1 MVSTP
6 YELLD
11 RKRSGHPWSPAEIEE
26 AVTGAVSG
34 DWSDAQLGAFLMAAA
49 TRGLDD
55 SETAALTRSMLDS
68 GDRWDLA
75 RDVPHLGDKHSTGG
89 VGDKVSLVLG
99 PLLAACVQPVVMLT
113 GRALGHTGGT
123 ADKLETIPGL
133 DLALDRERAVRALER
148 SGLAIGLA
156 TEAIAP
162 ADRRLYAL
170 RHATG
175 TVAIPSLIVAS
186 ILSKKLA
193 CGAAA
198 LVFDVKAGDGAFL
211 PELADAEALARSL
224 IEVCGRFERPAA
236 ALITDMDQPLGRW
249 VGHGVEVAEALACL
263 AAEGP
268 DDLRRL
274 TLDLGELLC
283 QVTGS
288 GVTRSELE
296 AALADGRARER
307 FERWAVE
314 QGAEPGW
321 ADAYRAELAPHE
333 AVIPARRDGILSR
346 VRAREIGLVLAAA
359 GARGGGVGGDREPD
373 PGVAV
378 ETVARLGDP
387 IRAGQPLA
395 RLYLRRPD
403 EELERRLRRAFVV
416 GDHGE
421 APPLVHRRLLP
432 TT

>member
-1 MVSTP
+1 MSTP

-11 RKRSGHPWSPAEIEE
+11 RKRLGHPWSPAEIEE
-26 AVTGAVSG
+26 AVVGAVRG

-49 TRGLDD
+49 TRGLDE
-55 SETAALTRSMLDS
+55 SETAALTGAMLDS

-99 PLLAACVQPVVMLT
+99 PLLAACGQPVVMLT
-113 GRALGHTGGT
+113 GRGLGHTGGT

-133 DLALDRERAVRALER
+133 DLALDRRRALRALER
-148 SGLAIGLA
+148 TELAIGLA

-170 RHATG
+170 RDATG

-211 PELADAEALARSL
+211 PELAEAEALARRL
-224 IEVCGRFERPAA
+224 IEVCGRFDRPAA

-249 VGHGVEVAEALACL
+249 AGHGVEVAEALDCL
-263 AAEGP
+263 AGEGP

-283 QVTGS
+283 RTAGS
-288 GVTRSELE
+288 GVTRDRLE

-307 FERWAVE
+307 FER
-314 QGAEPGW
+314 
-321 ADAYRAELAPHE
+321 
-333 AVIPARRDGILSR
+333 
-346 VRAREIGLVLAAA
+346 
-359 GARGGGVGGDREPD
+359 
-373 PGVAV
+373 
-378 ETVARLGDP
+378 
-387 IRAGQPLA
+387 
-395 RLYLRRPD
+395 
-403 EELERRLRRAFVV
+403 
-416 GDHGE
+416 
-421 APPLVHRRLLP
+421 
-432 TT
+432 

>member
-1 MVSTP
+1 M
-6 YELLD
+6 
-11 RKRSGHPWSPAEIEE
+11 A
-26 AVTGAVSG
+26 GAVRG

-49 TRGLDD
+49 TRGLDE
-55 SETAALTRSMLDS
+55 SETAALTRAMLDS

-99 PLLAACVQPVVMLT
+99 PLLAACGQPVVMLT
-113 GRALGHTGGT
+113 GRGLGHTGGT

-133 DLALDRERAVRALER
+133 DLALDRRRALRALER
-148 SGLAIGLA
+148 AELAIGLA

-170 RHATG
+170 RDATG
-175 TVAIPSLIVAS
+175 TVAIPPLIVAS

-211 PELADAEALARSL
+211 PELEEAEALARRL
-224 IEVCGRFERPAA
+224 IEVCGRFDRPAA

-249 VGHGVEVAEALACL
+249 AGHGVEVAEALDCL
-263 AAEGP
+263 AGEGP

-283 QVTGS
+283 RTAGS
-288 GVTRSELE
+288 GVTRDQLE
-296 AALADGRARER
+296 TALADGRARER
-307 FERWAVE
+307 FERWAVV

-321 ADAYRAELAPHE
+321 ADSYQPTLAPHE
-333 AVIPARRDGILSR
+333 VVITAEGDGFLSR
-346 VRAREIGLVLAAA
+346 VRTREIGLLLAAA
-359 GARGGGVGGDREPD
+359 GGARRGTERMAD

-403 EELERRLRRAFVV
+403 AELTRRLGRAFVV
-416 GDHGE
+416 DESGE
-421 APPLVHRRLLP
+421 APPLVHRRLEP
-432 TT
+432 PV

>member
-1 MVSTP
+1 MSTP

-11 RKRSGHPWSPAEIEE
+11 RKRLGHPWAPAEIEE
-26 AVTGAVSG
+26 AVAGAVRG

-49 TRGLDD
+49 TRGLDE
-55 SETAALTRSMLDS
+55 SETAALTRAMLDS

-99 PLLAACVQPVVMLT
+99 PLLAACGQPVVMLT
-113 GRALGHTGGT
+113 GRGLGHTGGT

-133 DLALDRERAVRALER
+133 DLALDRRRALRALER
-148 SGLAIGLA
+148 AELAIGLA

-170 RHATG
+170 RDATG
-175 TVAIPSLIVAS
+175 TVAIPPLIVAS

-211 PELADAEALARSL
+211 PELEEAEALARRL
-224 IEVCGRFERPAA
+224 IEVCGRFDRPAA

-249 VGHGVEVAEALACL
+249 AGHGVEVAEALDCL
-263 AAEGP
+263 AGEGP

-283 QVTGS
+283 RTAGS
-288 GVTRSELE
+288 GVTRDQLE
-296 AALADGRARER
+296 TALADGRARER
-307 FERWAVE
+307 FERWAVV

-321 ADAYRAELAPHE
+321 ADSYQPTLAPHE
-333 AVIPARRDGILSR
+333 VVITAEGDGFLSR
-346 VRAREIGLVLAAA
+346 VRTREIGLLLAAA
-359 GARGGGVGGDREPD
+359 GGARRGTERMAD

-403 EELERRLRRAFVV
+403 AELTRRLGRAFVV
-416 GDHGE
+416 DESGE
-421 APPLVHRRLLP
+421 APPLVHRRLEP
-432 TT
+432 PV

>member
-1 MVSTP
+1 MSTP
-6 YELLD
+6 YEILD
-11 RKRSGHPWSPAEIEE
+11 RKRAGHPWSPAEIEE
-26 AVTGAVSG
+26 AVAGAVRG

-49 TRGLDD
+49 TRGLDEA
-55 SETAALTRSMLDS
+55 ETAALTRAMLDS

-99 PLLAACVQPVVMLT
+99 PLLAACGQPVVMLT
-113 GRALGHTGGT
+113 GRGLGHTGGT
-123 ADKLETIPGL
+123 ADKLEIIPDL
-133 DLALDRERAVRALER
+133 DLALDRWRALRALER
-148 SGLAIGLA
+148 TGLAIGLA

-170 RHATG
+170 RDATG

-211 PELADAEALARSL
+211 PELAEAEALARRL
-224 IEVCGRFERPAA
+224 IDVCGRFDRPAA

-249 VGHGVEVAEALACL
+249 AGHGVEVAEALDCL
-263 AAEGP
+263 AGEGP

-283 QVTGS
+283 RTASS
-288 GVTRSELE
+288 GVTRGQLE

-321 ADAYRAELAPHE
+321 ADSYRATLAPHE
-333 AVIPARRDGILSR
+333 AVITAERDGFLSR
-346 VRAREIGLVLAAA
+346 VRTREIGLLLAAA
-359 GARGGGVGGDREPD
+359 GAAGRGAEGTPD

-387 IRAGQPLA
+387 IRTGQPLA
-395 RLYLRRPD
+395 RLHLRRPD
-403 EELERRLRRAFVV
+403 EELEQRLRRAFIV

-421 APPLVHRRLLP
+421 APPLVHRRLS
-432 TT
+432 